1 MGGDAVSHRIGSG
14 GGTAAA
20 VAAALIGGGFMG
32 RVHAHALRAAGVPI
46 VGIASSTHA
55 SAEAAA
61 ARLGIDRAYRGV
73 EELLADESVTLVH
86 VLTPNATHAPLA
98 NAVLSAGRHVVC
110 EKPLATTVADATQLA
125 DRAAGSELIA
135 AVPFVYRF
143 HPMVREARERI
154 ARGEAGRLLS
164 VQGAYLQDWLLAAD
178 DDNWRVDAGLGGA
191 SRAFADIGSH
201 LCDLLEFIAGERI
214 MRLVARTRTVHSER
228 GGHAVETEDL
238 VGMLAELQGGAL
250 VSLLVSQV
258 APGRKNGLVLEL
270 HGQRESLRF
279 EQERPEELWI
289 GRRRESLLQLRNP
302 DELQGDA
309 ARLSTL
315 PAGHPLGYQ
324 DAFTAFVA
332 DTARSVAQG
341 TAVEGLPVFADGL
354 RAAHLTQAVLDSA
367 RSGAWVDL
375 PPALPPT
382 KESR

>member
-1 MGGDAVSHRIGSG
+1 MGQ
-14 GGTAAA
+14 
-20 VAAALIGGGFMG
+20 
-32 RVHAHALRAAGVPI
+32 VHAHALRAAGIPI
-46 VGIASSTHA
+46 VGVASSSPQ
-55 SAEAAA
+55 SAARAAE
-61 ARLGIDRAYRGV
+61 RLGIARAYADV
-73 EELLADESVTLVH
+73 DELLADETVTLVH
-86 VLTPNATHAPLA
+86 VLTPNATHAALA
-98 NAVLSAGRHVVC
+98 TAALDAGRHVVC
-110 EKPLATTVADATQLA
+110 EKPLATTSADASALA
-125 DRAAGSELIA
+125 SRASGTGLIA

-143 HPMVREARERI
+143 HPMVRAARERI
-154 ARGEAGRLLS
+154 ARGETGRLLS

-178 DDNWRVDAGLGGA
+178 DDNWRVDAGQGGA

-214 MRLVARTRTVHSER
+214 TRLVARTRTVHAER

-270 HGQRESLRF
+270 HGEGESLRF

-332 DTARSVAQG
+332 DTARSITEGAPVA
-341 TAVEGLPVFADGL
+341 GLPVFADGL
-354 RAAHLTQAVLDSA
+354 RAARLTEAVLASA
-367 RSGAWVDL
+367 TLGAWVEV
-375 PPALPPT
+375 PAEE
-382 KESR
+382 ESR

>member
-1 MGGDAVSHRIGSG
+1 MSGAVS
-14 GGTAAA
+14 
-20 VAAALIGGGFMG
+20 AALVGGGFMG
-32 RVHAHALRAAGVPI
+32 QVHAHALRAVGIPI
-46 VGIASSTHA
+46 VGVASSSPA
-55 SAEAAA
+55 SAARAAE
-61 ARLGIDRAYRGV
+61 RLGIARAYADV
-73 EELLADESVTLVH
+73 DELLADEAVTLVH
-86 VLTPNATHAPLA
+86 VLTPNATHAALA
-98 NAVLSAGRHVVC
+98 TAALDAGRHVVC
-110 EKPLATTVADATQLA
+110 EKPLATTAADAAALA
-125 DRAAGSELIA
+125 SRASRAGLIA

-143 HPMVREARERI
+143 HPMVRAARERI
-154 ARGEAGRLLS
+154 ARGETGRLLS
-164 VQGAYLQDWLLAAD
+164 VQGAYLQDWLLAAA
-178 DDNWRVDAGLGGA
+178 DDNWRVDAGQGGA

-214 MRLVARTRTVHSER
+214 TRLVARTRTVHAER

-270 HGQRESLRF
+270 HGEGESLRF

-332 DTARSVAQG
+332 DTARSIAEGAPVA
-341 TAVEGLPVFADGL
+341 GLPVFADGV
-354 RAAHLTQAVLDSA
+354 RAARLTEAVLESA
-367 RSGAWVDL
+367 ALGAWVDV
-375 PPALPPT
+375 PAEE
-382 KESR
+382 ESR

>member
-1 MGGDAVSHRIGSG
+1 MGQ
-14 GGTAAA
+14 
-20 VAAALIGGGFMG
+20 
-32 RVHAHALRAAGVPI
+32 VHAHALRAAGIPI
-46 VGIASSTHA
+46 VGVASSSRA

-61 ARLGIDRAYRGV
+61 ARLGIPRAYAGID
-73 EELLADESVTLVH
+73 ELLADEAVTLVH

-98 NAVLSAGRHVVC
+98 TAVLAAGRHVVC
-110 EKPLATTVADATQLA
+110 EKPLGTTTADASALA
-125 DRAAGSELIA
+125 SRAAGSGLIA

-143 HPMVREARERI
+143 HPMVRAARERI
-154 ARGEAGRLLS
+154 ARGETGRLLS

-178 DDNWRVDAGLGGA
+178 DDNWRVDAGQGGT

-214 MRLVARTRTVHSER
+214 TRLIARTRTVHAER
-228 GGHAVETEDL
+228 GGHPVETEDL

-270 HGQRESLRF
+270 HGEGESLRF

-332 DTARSVAQG
+332 DTARSITEGAPVA
-341 TAVEGLPVFADGL
+341 GLPVFADGL
-354 RAAHLTQAVLDSA
+354 RAAHLTEAVLDSA
-367 RSGAWVDL
+367 RTSAWVDL
-375 PPALPPT
+375 PPALTPT
-382 KESR
+382 KES